1 VRNAI
6 KWPNIY
12 SSNDD
17 FSFVLM
23 ILFIGLEYN
32 VIGTNVYIKRRKWTK
47 FFWSQ
52 CVYCVIV

>member
-1 VRNAI
+1 
-6 KWPNIY
+6 
-12 SSNDD
+12 
-17 FSFVLM
+17 M

-47 FFWSQ
+47 FLWSQ